1 MFIVI
6 IAVRQPI
13 RAQARAASQPAWPA
27 PITITSYLFR
37 SIFRAELCSEK
48 RTQFYSSGWIALVI
62 LVIGGGGREHAL
74 VWRLAQSPVVR
85 KILCSPGNPGIQR
98 HADCV
103 SDLPAA
109 DLTIIGPEAPLVAG
123 LADQLRAQGRKVIGP
138 SSSAAALE
146 GSKIFAKELMDDAG
160 IPTARYQSFDDSA
173 SAKRSLSRFEY
184 PVVLKADGLAA
195 GKGVVIANDR
205 REAEE
210 TLEKMFAGEL
220 VGDAGKRVVIE
231 DFCPGEEV
239 SFIALS
245 DGEHV
250 VPFAPTQDHKR
261 VFDGDRGPNTGGMG
275 TYSDDRI
282 LDVASMDTI
291 MSQVIRPAI
300 HEMARRG
307 TPFSGFLFAGL
318 MMTSAGVRVLEFNVR
333 LGDPE
338 TQVLMHRLDC
348 DFAEVLEACA
358 AGRLSDVTL
367 RWRPEPSV
375 CVVLCAENY
384 PGPARNGD
392 AISGVEA
399 AEAEGAVVFHAGTA
413 IENGSLV
420 TAGGRVL
427 GVTASGADLR
437 QAIRNSYAAV
447 QRIEFPGMHYRRDI
461 GEKGLKRYT

>member
-1 MFIVI
+1 LDV
-6 IAVRQPI
+6 
-13 RAQARAASQPAWPA
+13 
-27 PITITSYLFR
+27 
-37 SIFRAELCSEK
+37 
-48 RTQFYSSGWIALVI
+48 

-74 VWRLAQSPVVR
+74 VWRLARSRAVQR
-85 KILCSPGNPGIQR
+85 IYCSPGNPGIQR
-98 HADCV
+98 IAECSADLV
-103 SDLPAA
+103 EA
-109 DLTIIGPEAPLVAG
+109 DLTVIGPEAPLVAG
-123 LADQLRAQGRKVIGP
+123 LADQLRAKGRAVIGP
-138 SSSAAALE
+138 SAAAAALE

-160 IPTARYQSFDDSA
+160 IPTARYQAFDDA
-173 SAKRSLSRFEY
+173 AAAKRALTRFEY

-195 GKGVVIANDR
+195 GKGVVIAKSR

-250 VPFAPTQDHKR
+250 VPFAPTQDHKQ

-282 LDVASMDTI
+282 LDQESQEAI
-291 MSQVIRPAI
+291 MAQVIRPAVA
-300 HEMARRG
+300 EMSRRG

-318 MMTSAGVRVLEFNVR
+318 MMTPAGVRVLEFNVR

-338 TQVLMHRLDC
+338 TQVLMHRMDSDLG
-348 DFAEVLEACA
+348 ELLHA
-358 AGRLSDVTL
+358 ASMGRLQEAEL

-384 PGPARNGD
+384 PATPRKGD
-392 AISGVEA
+392 PISGIEA
-399 AEAEGAVVFHAGTA
+399 AEATGAVVFHAGTA
-413 IENGSLV
+413 RNDGEIV

-427 GVTASGADLR
+427 GVTAGGADLR
-437 QAIRNSYAAV
+437 QSIANAYAAV
-447 QRIEFPGMHYRRDI
+447 QKIHFAGMHYRRDI
-461 GEKGLKRYT
+461 GAKGLRRYTQ